1 MADTLRKDLLS
12 LLGKELTFQVH
23 QSPDS
28 RLSGDWIKF
37 MLEPGKTTKH
47 VIEKESQKIEFSGVI
62 KSCEAQRVTIEVTDI
77 SVTHLNNR
85 LTLDELMEVNSI
97 YHALS

>member
-1 MADTLRKDLLS
+1 MTDTLRKDLLS

-47 VIEKESQKIEFSGVI
+47 VIEMESKRVEISGVV
-62 KSCEAQRVTIEVTDI
+62 KGCEGQQVTMEVTDI
-77 SVTHLNNR
+77 SVTHFNNR